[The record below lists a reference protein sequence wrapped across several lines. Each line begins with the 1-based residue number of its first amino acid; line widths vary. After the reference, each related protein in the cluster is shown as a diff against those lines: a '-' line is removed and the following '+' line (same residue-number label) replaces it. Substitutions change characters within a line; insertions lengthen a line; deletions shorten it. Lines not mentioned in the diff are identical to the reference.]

1 MEHPCGIVR
10 GISRNVSSRRL
21 LLRGFPLARKKWKD
35 ALFLT
40 SDGQKVAE
48 IRHRRHQSGEGRGQ
62 PCLCVPVARAR
73 QAAGSVLDVA
83 HGASEFPSEPFP
95 RKPRIWFWS
104 DTEEKKD
111 GQMISRPD
119 SLIFSD
125 SLCWGMG
132 QIKNR
137 GHWWQI
143 LWHVQRRDCYFP
155 ELPVICIL
163 FVPLVYTASLLSG
176 WPLRSGLS
184 EAEVS
189 AWRLLA
195 PKWYL
200 VTGWEKGKLQ
210 MQPLEI
216 LLLILGVCSKVAT
229 NFSPL
234 MLENDKWW
242 LFLLNV
248 RFLMHEPAVRF
259 PQQRGGTLY
268 RFVLKV

>member
-1 MEHPCGIVR
+1 MEHPCGMVR
-10 GISRNVSSRRL
+10 GISGNVSSQRL
-21 LLRGFPLARKKWKD
+21 LLRGFPLAHKKWKD

-40 SDGQKVAE
+40 SDGQKVTE
-48 IRHRRHQSGEGRGQ
+48 IRHRRHQRGEGRGQ

-83 HGASEFPSEPFP
+83 RG
-95 RKPRIWFWS
+95 KVN
-104 DTEEKKD
+104 
-111 GQMISRPD
+111 SRPNLFLE
-119 SLIFSD
+119 SLEYGSGLTRRRRKMDRWFPVLAPWYFLIVFAG
-125 SLCWGMG
+125 GMG

-137 GHWWQI
+137 GHRWQI

-155 ELPVICIL
+155 ELPVICSL
-163 FVPLVYTASLLSG
+163 FVPLGYAASLLSG

-229 NFSPL
+229 NFSLL